1 MLNNPETLLGL
12 FLAIISGVLLL
23 AGVIAL
29 FCGNR
34 GRRGGALFLKP
45 TDLVSLLEAL
55 HCVRRT
61 QLVLEFLDSSP
72 DPP

>member
-1 MLNNPETLLGL
+1 MQTPQHNPKIDREWRTT
-12 FLAIISGVLLL
+12 LLL

-61 QLVLEFLDSSP
+61 QLVPEFLDSSP